1 MSSNPTQTPP
11 PPGWE
16 AQAARFAL
24 ISDVVLLIARS
35 TELEQLLLQAVN
47 RIKWVFDFNRCTMAL
62 IEKGGET
69 YALRT
74 LLETRRGHEKVEKT
88 GVSVDTGL
96 HGKVIQSGQP
106 VVETDISAVLGD
118 LPQLIDPALADGTSR
133 SVIGLPLRAYGRVI
147 GAIVFSAT
155 RAGVFSDE
163 DVKLAVQFA
172 THLGLAIDRFRQE
185 GELRTAERKAK
196 AARKRL
202 YEAIEAVS
210 EGFVL
215 YDQEDRLVVFNS
227 RFKEFFLSG
236 TDGIGPGTRFEDMV
250 RAVASAGMVELDGL
264 SLDDWLAQ
272 RVEAHKN
279 PGGSRELRL
288 AAGTWVKISEKR
300 TSDGGIVGVYTD
312 ITELKERESQLGG
325 LVDRLAEARDVATNA
340 TRTKSQ
346 FLANMSHEL
355 RTPLNAVIGIA
366 EMLQEDAE
374 DDGLD
379 DFVEPL
385 QRINRAGKH
394 LLGLINDV
402 LDLSKIEAG
411 KVDLLIEKIDIHAM
425 VGDIATMAQPL
436 AAKNENTLGTEF
448 GEGVGSIRADA
459 MRVRQIIFNLL
470 SNACK
475 FTDKGKVSLTVS
487 RVEHD
492 GRAAVAFTVRD
503 SGIGISEEQL
513 GRLFQEFSQ
522 ADATTTRKFGG
533 TGLGLVISRRLA
545 QLMGGDIRV
554 ESVMGEG
561 STFTAII
568 PVGAEMVP
576 GEDDAPA
583 ADKAPAAAVTRR
595 AEAVALVI
603 DDEAEARDLI
613 RRMIEREGV
622 RVVTASD
629 GDEGLRLAR
638 EIRPTVITLDLLMPG
653 KDGWAVL
660 AALKADPKLADIPV
674 IVVSIL
680 EESRRGFALGAAG
693 FLTKPVDREA
703 LRSTLGRF
711 VGTAVGSRVLV
722 VEDDDVMRTML
733 RRLLVGEGCL
743 VAESENGKV
752 ALERVSEFR
761 PDLVLLD
768 LMMPEM
774 DGFEFIEALRRRPDA
789 ANIPVI
795 VVTAA
800 DLSEAEAARLSGK
813 VDEIVRKSGRGI
825 EEIADELRQRI
836 ARVVGTDDNAEGDL
850 T

>member
-1 MSSNPTQTPP
+1 MSSDPTRTP

-47 RIKWVFDFNRCTMAL
+47 RIKWVFDFNRCTLAL
-62 IEKGGET
+62 IDKGGET

-74 LLETRRGHEKVEKT
+74 LLETRRDHQKVEKT
-88 GVSVDTGL
+88 GVSLDLGL

-106 VVETDISAVLGD
+106 YVEGDIGTALAN
-118 LPQLIDPALADGTSR
+118 LPEPVDPALADGSSL

-147 GAIVFSAT
+147 GAILFSAT
-155 RAGVFSDE
+155 KAGVFADD

-172 THLGLAIDRFRQE
+172 THLGLAIDRFRQAE
-185 GELRTAERKAK
+185 ELRTAERKAK
-196 AARKRL
+196 AARGRL
-202 YEAIEAVS
+202 YDAIESVS

-215 YDQEDRLVVFNS
+215 YDQNDRLVVSNS
-227 RFKEFFLSG
+227 RFKEFFFSAA
-236 TDGIGPGTRFEDMV
+236 DVVEPGARFEDIV
-250 RAVASAGMVELDGL
+250 RAVASTGMLPMGGL
-264 SLDDWLAQ
+264 SIDDWVAE
-272 RVEAHKN
+272 RVAAHRN
-279 PGGSRELRL
+279 PGGARELRL
-288 AAGTWVKISEKR
+288 DNGTWVKISEKR
-300 TSDGGIVGVYTD
+300 TRDGGIVGIYTD
-312 ITELKERESQLGG
+312 ITEMKERESQLGG
-325 LVDRLAEARDVATNA
+325 LVDRLAEARDLAMDA

-366 EMLQEDAE
+366 EMLQEDAQ

-379 DFVEPL
+379 DFIEPL

-411 KVDLLIEKIDIHAM
+411 KVDLLIEEIDVHSM
-425 VGDIATMAQPL
+425 VGDIANMAQSL

-448 GEGVGSIRADA
+448 GEGVGSIRSDA
-459 MRVRQIIFNLL
+459 MRVRQIVFNLL

-475 FTDKGKVSLTVS
+475 FTEKGKVTMTVS

-492 GRAAVAFTVRD
+492 GRAAVAFAVRD

-545 QLMGGDIRV
+545 QLMGGDIVV

-568 PVGAEMVP
+568 PVEAETGP
-576 GEDDAPA
+576 GEDAAPA
-583 ADKAPAAAVTRR
+583 TEQAPAAAIARR
-595 AEAVALVI
+595 DEAVALVI

-613 RRMIEREGV
+613 RRMVEREGV
-622 RVVTASD
+622 RVVTASG

-653 KDGWAVL
+653 TDGWAVL
-660 AALKADPKLADIPV
+660 AALRADPELADIPV

-680 EESRRGFALGAAG
+680 EESRRGFALGATG

-722 VEDDDVMRTML
+722 VEDDDAMRTML

-768 LMMPEM
+768 LMMPVM
-774 DGFEFIEALRRRPDA
+774 DGFEFIEALRCRPDA
-789 ANIPVI
+789 ADIPVI

-813 VDEIVRKSGRGI
+813 VDEIVRKSGRDLD
-825 EEIADELRQRI
+825 EIADELRQRV
-836 ARVVGTDDNAEGDL
+836 ARVVNAGDNEEGA
-850 T
+850 